1 LLGSVFAAAEIAL
14 VSLRESQIQQ
24 LTGRRGRL
32 VSKLVSSPNRFL
44 AAVQVGVTLAGFVSA
59 GFGATSI
66 APDLAPEI
74 ENLGLSESASET
86 VAFIL
91 VTLVISYISLVLGEL
106 APKRLALQHTVGFA
120 QVLAV
125 PVELLARLTKPFIM
139 LLSVSTNLVVRL
151 FGVDPH
157 AKRAG
162 IGASEL
168 RDLITAQESLSSEER
183 ALLTD
188 VFSLTDKEVREVMLP
203 RTEVEFLEADMP
215 IFKAAQWVIDKP
227 HSRYPVVGESFD
239 DVIGFVHV
247 RDLLNPDMRE
257 RSIRVGDIARDILK
271 FPGTKSVLNAM
282 HEMRKAGQHISIV
295 VDEYGG
301 TDGIVALEDLVEEVI
316 GDIHDEYDELVK
328 PSTVS
333 GSGEFDIDG
342 LLNLEDFAEM
352 TSVSLPDGP
361 YETVAGWAVAQIG
374 RLPQVSD
381 VVSWD
386 RATLTVTKV
395 EARRVTRFHVVIE
408 PLTEQED

>member
-1 LLGSVFAAAEIAL
+1 MLGSVFAAAEIAL

-333 GSGEFDIDG
+333 DSGEFDIDG

>member
-1 LLGSVFAAAEIAL
+1 MLGSVFAAAEIAL

-215 IFKAAQWVIDKP
+215 IFKAAQWAIDKP
-227 HSRYPVVGESFD
+227 HSRDPVVGESFD

-301 TDGIVALEDLVEEVI
+301 TDGIVALVDLVEEVI

>member
-24 LTGRRGRL
+24 LTGRRARL

>member
-1 LLGSVFAAAEIAL
+1 
-14 VSLRESQIQQ
+14 
-24 LTGRRGRL
+24 
-32 VSKLVSSPNRFL
+32 
-44 AAVQVGVTLAGFVSA
+44 
-59 GFGATSI
+59 
-66 APDLAPEI
+66 
-74 ENLGLSESASET
+74 
-86 VAFIL
+86 
-91 VTLVISYISLVLGEL
+91 L

>member
-1 LLGSVFAAAEIAL
+1 MLGSVFAAAEIAL

-215 IFKAAQWVIDKP
+215 IFKAAQWAIDKP

>member
-120 QVLAV
+120 QVLAG